1 MAVLEIRQFGDPI
14 LRQKA
19 KRVRRSDASVEK
31 LIDDMIETMR
41 AAPGVG
47 LAAPQVGVPLR
58 VAVIELPEEEIIT
71 LLNPEVI
78 DREGERE
85 VEEGCLSL
93 PGYKGV
99 TRRAVSVT
107 VNARDRHGKA
117 LRIKADELFAQAL
130 EHEIDH
136 LNGVL
141 YIDHLVSPDSLYK
154 VEPAEEQERV
164 RVQVGGGGA

>member
-1 MAVLEIRQFGDPI
+1 LRWRFLLAVLEIRQFGDPI

-19 KRVRRSDASVEK
+19 KRVRRIDASLQR
-31 LIDDMIETMR
+31 LIDDLIETMR

-58 VAVIELPEEEIIT
+58 MAIIGLPEEDLIT
-71 LLNPEVI
+71 LVNPEVV
-78 DREGERE
+78 DKEGELE

-99 TRRAVSVT
+99 IRRAVSVT
-107 VNARDRHGKA
+107 VKARDRHGKP

-154 VEPAEEQERV
+154 VAPSDGQE
-164 RVQVGGGGA
+164 

>member
-19 KRVRRSDASVEK
+19 KRVRRIDASLQR
-31 LIDDMIETMR
+31 LIDDLIETMR

-58 VAVIELPEEEIIT
+58 MAIIGLPEEDLIT
-71 LLNPEVI
+71 LVNPEVI
-78 DREGERE
+78 DKEGELE

-99 TRRAVSVT
+99 IRRAVSVT
-107 VNARDRHGKA
+107 VKARDRHGKP

-154 VEPAEEQERV
+154 VAPNDGQE
-164 RVQVGGGGA
+164 

>member
-19 KRVRRSDASVEK
+19 KRVRRIDASLQR
-31 LIDDMIETMR
+31 LIDDLIETMR

-58 VAVIELPEEEIIT
+58 MAIIGLPEEDLIT
-71 LLNPEVI
+71 LVNPEVV
-78 DREGERE
+78 DKEGELE

-99 TRRAVSVT
+99 IRRAVSVT
-107 VNARDRHGKA
+107 VKARDRHGKP

-154 VEPAEEQERV
+154 VAPSDGQE
-164 RVQVGGGGA
+164 